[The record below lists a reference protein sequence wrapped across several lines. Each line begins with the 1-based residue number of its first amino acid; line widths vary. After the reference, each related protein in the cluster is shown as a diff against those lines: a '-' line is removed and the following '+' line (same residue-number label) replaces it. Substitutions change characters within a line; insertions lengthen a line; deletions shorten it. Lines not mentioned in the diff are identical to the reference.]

1 MLAALIIV
9 FREAIEAGL
18 IVGIVMAAT
27 RGVPQR
33 GRWVAYG
40 VFAGIVGA
48 ALIAVFAGAISD
60 AFEGTGQEL
69 LNASVLS
76 LAVLMLTWHNVW
88 MARHGREMAQEM
100 QQVGSAVSSG
110 ERPLTALAVVVGLA
124 VLREGSEVV
133 LFLYGVLAG
142 GNSGG
147 SVFIG
152 GLAGLAVGVAF
163 TVLTYG
169 GLLTIP
175 TRYIFQVTSVL
186 IALLAAGLA
195 AQAVQFLD
203 AAGVVTTL
211 EKTVWDTSA
220 WLSES
225 SLFGKLL
232 HTLIGYTERPSEMQ
246 LLVYVAVLVVMAVLM
261 WVLMPPAKQPALAS
275 QSQV

>member
-1 MLAALIIV
+1 
-9 FREAIEAGL
+9 
-18 IVGIVMAAT
+18 MAAT

-40 VFAGIVGA
+40 VLAGIVGA

-261 WVLMPPAKQPALAS
+261 WTLKPPAKQPALAS

>member
-48 ALIAVFAGAISD
+48 ALIAIFAGAISD

-69 LNASVLS
+69 LNAGVLS

-261 WVLMPPAKQPALAS
+261 WVLKPPAKQPALAE
-275 QSQV
+275 QT

>member
-48 ALIAVFAGAISD
+48 ALIAIFAGAISD

-69 LNASVLS
+69 LNAGVLS

-100 QQVGSAVSSG
+100 RQVGSAVSSG

-152 GLAGLAVGVAF
+152 GLAGLAAGVAF

-203 AAGVVTTL
+203 QAGVVTTL

-246 LLVYVAVLVVMAVLM
+246 LLVYVAVLVVMAALM
-261 WVLMPPAKQPALAS
+261 WVLKPPAKQPALAE
-275 QSQV
+275 QT

>member
-69 LNASVLS
+69 LNAGVLS

-203 AAGVVTTL
+203 AAGVVTAL

-220 WLSES
+220 WLSEN
-225 SLFGKLL
+225 SLLGKLL

-261 WVLMPPAKQPALAS
+261 WVLKPPAKQPALAS
-275 QSQV
+275 QT

>member
-142 GNSGG
+142 GNSGV

-261 WVLMPPAKQPALAS
+261 WVLKPPAKQPALAE
-275 QSQV
+275 QT

>member
-1 MLAALIIV
+1 
-9 FREAIEAGL
+9 
-18 IVGIVMAAT
+18 
-27 RGVPQR
+27 
-33 GRWVAYG
+33 
-40 VFAGIVGA
+40 
-48 ALIAVFAGAISD
+48 
-60 AFEGTGQEL
+60 
-69 LNASVLS
+69 
-76 LAVLMLTWHNVW
+76 
-88 MARHGREMAQEM
+88 
-100 QQVGSAVSSG
+100 
-110 ERPLTALAVVVGLA
+110 
-124 VLREGSEVV
+124 
-133 LFLYGVLAG
+133 
-142 GNSGG
+142 
-147 SVFIG
+147 
-152 GLAGLAVGVAF
+152 
-163 TVLTYG
+163 VLTYG

-261 WVLMPPAKQPALAS
+261 WVLKPPAKQPALAE
-275 QSQV
+275 QT

>member
-27 RGVPQR
+27 RGVPGR
-33 GRWVAYG
+33 GRWIAYG
-40 VFAGIVGA
+40 VFAGIAGA
-48 ALIAVFAGAISD
+48 GLVAAFAGAISD

-69 LNASVLS
+69 LNAGVLS

-88 MARHGREMAQEM
+88 MARHGREIAQQM
-100 QQVGSAVSSG
+100 RQIGGAVSSG

-152 GLAGLAVGVAF
+152 GLAGLAAGVAF

-175 TRYIFQVTSVL
+175 ARYIFQVTSVL

-232 HTLIGYTERPSEMQ
+232 HTLIGYTERPSAMQ
-246 LLVYVAVLVVMAVLM
+246 LLVYIGVLVTMAALM
-261 WVLMPPAKQPALAS
+261 WLLKPPAKQPALVE
-275 QSQV
+275 QT